1 MKKKVFKVCIVDDH
15 RLFRE
20 GLRFV
25 LAQMDELEIVAE
37 ASNGQ
42 EAIKLLDEHPDMDL
56 MLMDISMPEMNGVE
70 ATREALKKVPELK
83 ILVLSMYGDEEYY
96 YEMIHAGAMGFVL
109 KQSGTNELEAAIS
122 SVLQGENYF
131 SQKLLRDI
139 IVNINTPKRNER
151 QAASDNSLTRREQ
164 EVLKLICEGL
174 SNAEIADK
182 LFLSVRTVEGH
193 KSNILSKTGV
203 KNTVGLMMFALKNKL
218 VEIPE

>member
-1 MKKKVFKVCIVDDH
+1 MKSKVVNVCIVDDH
-15 RLFRE
+15 KLFRE

-25 LAQMDELEIVAE
+25 LAQMDGLEVVAE

-42 EAIKLLDEHPDMDL
+42 EALDILDEHPDMDL

-70 ATREALKKVPELK
+70 ATREALKKVPGLK

-109 KQSGTNELEAAIS
+109 KQSGTNELEAAINA
-122 SVLQGENYF
+122 VLQGENYF

-139 IVNINTPKRNER
+139 IININAPKRNDR
-151 QAASDNSLTRREQ
+151 QTTPENSLTRREQ

-174 SNAEIADK
+174 TNAEIADK

-193 KSNILSKTGV
+193 KSNILSKTGM

-218 VEIPE
+218 VEIPD

>member
-15 RLFRE
+15 KLFRE

-25 LAQMDELEIVAE
+25 LAQMDDLEIVAE

-70 ATREALKKVPELK
+70 ATREALKKIPELK

-96 YEMIHAGAMGFVL
+96 YEMINAGAMGFVL

-122 SVLQGENYF
+122 AVLQGENYF

-139 IVNINTPKRNER
+139 IVNINTPKKNER

-174 SNAEIADK
+174 SNSEIADK